1 MICEYDSMNEG
12 GMSTVYDD
20 YRNAA
25 FIPDEEREIAAYLFG
40 PHWAATPD
48 EAETEHIPCKA
59 RVMNP
64 DEWNL
69 MQTRMT
75 EEEKERA
82 EYEALFDRV

>member
-1 MICEYDSMNEG
+1 MIREYDSMNRS

-20 YRNAA
+20 SRNAA
-25 FIPDEEREIAAYLFG
+25 FIPDEEREIADFLYG

-48 EAETEHIPCKA
+48 EAVTEHIPCTA

-69 MQTRMT
+69 MQMQMT
-75 EEEKERA
+75 DEEKAWA
-82 EYEALFDRV
+82 EYEARFDRV